1 MFGRVIRISGLK
13 CLVEVDGEQLQCEIR
28 GRLKAGVRKTNS
40 PVIAG
45 DWVDISRRDGN
56 DGIIEAVCPRTSKFS
71 RGVSGS
77 RPIEQ
82 ILIANLDQLIVVVA
96 ARQPQPRLG
105 FIDRAIIMAVKGNVQ
120 PVVCINKVD
129 LVEDHAVELLAAPY
143 LELGYPV
150 HYSSA
155 VRGNGL
161 EVFKGALTNR
171 VSAVVGQSGVGKSTL
186 LNSVEP
192 GLGLKTKEIM
202 ERHDRGRHTTTAV
215 QLYKLQRGGYVAD
228 TPGIKELRLWG
239 VKREELE
246 TYYPEIVPLIGKC
259 QFSDCSHTHEPH
271 CAVRAASAEG
281 HILPSRYEAF
291 CRIAESLEVY
301 E

>member
-1 MFGRVIRISGLK
+1 
-13 CLVEVDGEQLQCEIR
+13 
-28 GRLKAGVRKTNS
+28 
-40 PVIAG
+40 
-45 DWVDISRRDGN
+45 
-56 DGIIEAVCPRTSKFS
+56 
-71 RGVSGS
+71 
-77 RPIEQ
+77 
-82 ILIANLDQLIVVVA
+82 
-96 ARQPQPRLG
+96 
-105 FIDRAIIMAVKGNVQ
+105 
-120 PVVCINKVD
+120 
-129 LVEDHAVELLAAPY
+129 
-143 LELGYPV
+143 
-150 HYSSA
+150 
-155 VRGNGL
+155 
-161 EVFKGALTNR
+161 
-171 VSAVVGQSGVGKSTL
+171 
-186 LNSVEP
+186 
-192 GLGLKTKEIM
+192 M